1 MKKCAFL
8 TMHSLDGFVSDDQC
22 VFQPLANLGW
32 KVELVPWRQMDI
44 DWNSFDAVI
53 IRTTWDYQNDP
64 QAFLSVLENINRST
78 AHLENS
84 LGLVRWNMRKTY
96 LRDLEKRGIGIV
108 PTVWESGISSK
119 RIYSLFEELD
129 ADEIIIKPTIGANA
143 DDTFRLTR
151 DADDA
156 TRARIETVFNKR
168 AYMAQPFMR
177 GIIEEGEFS
186 LFFFGG
192 EYSHTI
198 LKTPKAQD
206 FRVQE
211 EHGGHIQSVDAKAL
225 LLTRAEEAIET
236 IQPAP
241 LYARVDF
248 VRANGDFLVM
258 ELELIEP
265 SLYFRMDTKAPE
277 RFAQALDKWLGPMA
291 SR

>member
-1 MKKCAFL
+1 MKKCVFL
-8 TMHSLDGFVSDDQC
+8 TMHNLDGFVSDDQC

-32 KVELVPWRQMDI
+32 TVELVPWRQMDI
-44 DWNSFDAVI
+44 DWNDFNAVI

-64 QAFLSVLENINRST
+64 QAFLSVLENIDRST

-84 LGLVRWNMRKTY
+84 LSLVRWNMRKTY
-96 LRDLEKRGIGIV
+96 LRDLEKQGVGIV
-108 PTVWESGISSK
+108 PTVWGSGISSR
-119 RIYSLFEELD
+119 RIHALFEELD

-151 DADDA
+151 DTDDA
-156 TRARIETVFNKR
+156 TRARIEAVFNKR
-168 AYMAQPFMR
+168 EYMAQPFMR

-211 EHGGHIQSVDAKAL
+211 EHGGHIQSADAEAL
-225 LLTRAEEAIET
+225 LLTRAEDTMET
-236 IQPAP
+236 IEPAP

-265 SLYFRMDTKAPE
+265 SLYFRMDLKAPE
-277 RFAQALDKWLGPMA
+277 RFAKALDKWIQL
-291 SR
+291 